1 VLSQQRDAV
10 RRFCSELRSQQSVLV
25 LFACVFYLFHV
36 VFQGKTAVSEIAAG
50 FTVVCVYIALRKR
63 ELTWSWHIL
72 YFPLG
77 LYALASTIS
86 SLVAPERIH
95 MFGEQMLW
103 VKVFTFPAALVIFRN
118 VPQMRRLALWG
129 HAVFLTW
136 ISLDGLIQ
144 YFALGQ
150 RDLEHRITGTA
161 THVMTYSGEL
171 LPLSLL
177 FLVLA
182 ARERHRWMFVPA
194 ILSAFA
200 LLLTFT
206 RSAWVG
212 WLAAVLVLIITV
224 RPRLMAYAVPVLVL
238 FFTFMPVSMFGRF
251 ASIFSTRQESNLDRI
266 RMLQAGVEII
276 RDYPIW
282 GVGPANIKP
291 LYPLYR
297 LPDSPRFRTPHL
309 HNNVMQIWAERGIV
323 ALFAYVLLLYL
334 FLRECA
340 RGWRGAAGAWA
351 QAGAAVAISLTI
363 AGMFEF
369 NFGDTEV
376 FYLLLDLCALVTVQL
391 ESGGEYETRNLL
403 FRRA

>member
-1 VLSQQRDAV
+1 VLSSQREAFH
-10 RRFCSELRSQQSVLV
+10 RRYSSLRTRHSLVV
-25 LFACVFYLFHV
+25 LFGCVFYLFHV

-50 FTVVCVYIALRKR
+50 FTLICVYVALRKR
-63 ELTWSWHIL
+63 ELHWSWHVL
-72 YFPLG
+72 YYPLA

-95 MFGEQMLW
+95 IAGEQMLW
-103 VKVFTFPAALVIFRN
+103 VKCLTFPAALMLFRN
-118 VPQMRRLALWG
+118 LPTMRRLALWG

-182 ARERHRWMFVPA
+182 IHERRRWMFVPA
-194 ILSAFA
+194 ALSAFA

-206 RSAWVG
+206 RSAWLG

-224 RPRLMAYAVPVLVL
+224 RPRLMAYAVPVLIL

-276 RDYPIW
+276 RDYPLF

-309 HNNVMQIWAERGIV
+309 HNNVAQIWAERGIV
-323 ALFAYVLLLYL
+323 ALAAYVLLLFF
-334 FLRECA
+334 FLRDCA
-340 RGWRGAAGAWA
+340 RGWRGPARQWA
-351 QAGAAVAISLTI
+351 QAGAAVAISLTV

-376 FYLLLDLCALVTVQL
+376 FYLLLDICALVAVQL
-391 ESGGEYETRNLL
+391 ETRGEYDPSNLL
-403 FRRA
+403 FPTA